1 MHNNWSLNPRGV
13 LNSYKK
19 LKNSP
24 KFRVFD
30 SIRFEYFLTFLKY
43 ADCIIGN
50 SSAGIHEAGVYG
62 TPTIDIGSRQSG
74 RYNIL
79 ELPNVQWTP
88 ENKIDIEKALNNIK
102 THRIRSTIYGTG
114 NSTELFMQA
123 LKSENLWGQTVQK
136 KFAILNE
143 IMG

>member
-43 ADCIIGN
+43 ADCIVGN

-62 TPTIDIGSRQSG
+62 TPAIDIGSRQSG
-74 RYNIL
+74 RYNIVD
-79 ELPNVQWTP
+79 LPNVQWVT
-88 ENKIDIEKALNNIK
+88 ENEEDILDALNHAN
-102 THRIRSTIYGTG
+102 TFRISSTIFGNG
-114 NSTELFMQA
+114 NSTDLFMQA
-123 LKSENLWGQTVQK
+123 IKSDHLWNRAVQK
-136 KFAILNE
+136 KFAIMNE